1 MKKFTILLACAIA
14 STAQLSAQNTAK
26 VWLDEFHINRGDD
39 IVVHYSG
46 GFGNEKDYVGIAPLG
61 QKITGIPGG
70 YTTTYAYLDVT
81 GAKAGTATI
90 PGHNMGATGDGYYWA
105 VYLLNDGYDAASEY
119 VPFYYGAEAP
129 QNKAP
134 ELKLDECTDEY
145 TTITFEDNALWRNL
159 IKEIYVDE
167 TAISSDV
174 YTFEDGT
181 LYILEDLRE
190 ANVVKITAWDHND
203 AIVQL
208 QTSSIGELNTSCN
221 IEFNSN
227 LLQVTNNDA
236 LIQSVSVISFSG
248 AVMETYQVAAGN
260 HQFDLSHLEAGVYV
274 IKATGKGVNKVIKV
288 VIL

>member
-14 STAQLSAQNTAK
+14 SIAQLSAQTSAK
-26 VWLDEFHINRGDD
+26 LCVYNFHINRVDD

-46 GFGNEKDYVGIAPLG
+46 GLGNEKDYVGIAPLG

-70 YTTTYAYLDVT
+70 YTTTYAYLDVK
-81 GAKAGTATI
+81 GAKEGTSTI

-119 VPFYYGAEAP
+119 VPFYYGAETP

-134 ELKLDECTDEY
+134 ELKVDECTNEY

-159 IKEIYVDE
+159 IKEICVDK
-167 TAISSDV
+167 TAISTDV

-181 LYILEDLRE
+181 LYILEDLTK
-190 ANVVKITAWDHND
+190 ANTVKITAWDHND

-208 QTSSIGELNTSCN
+208 KASSIGELNTSCN

-227 LLQVTNNDA
+227 LLHVTNNDA
-236 LIQSVSVISFSG
+236 LIQSVSVISLTG
-248 AVMETYQVAAGN
+248 VTMETFQVAAGN
-260 HQFDLSHLEAGVYV
+260 HQFDLGHLEAGVYV
-274 IKATGKGVNKVIKV
+274 IKAVGKGFNKVIKV
-288 VIL
+288 VIS

>member
-14 STAQLSAQNTAK
+14 SIAQLSAQTSAK
-26 VWLDEFHINRGDD
+26 LWVDKFHINRGDD

-46 GFGNEKDYVGIAPLG
+46 GLGNEKDYVGIAPLG

-70 YTTTYAYLDVT
+70 YTTTYAYLDVK
-81 GAKAGTATI
+81 GAKEGTSTI

-134 ELKLDECTDEY
+134 ELKLDECTNEY

-159 IKEIYVDE
+159 IKEICVDN
-167 TAISSDV
+167 TSISTDV
-174 YTFEDGT
+174 DTFEDGT
-181 LYILEDLRE
+181 LYILEDLTK
-190 ANVVKITAWDHND
+190 ANTVKITAWDHND

-208 QTSSIGELNTSCN
+208 KASSIGELNTSCN

-227 LLQVTNNDA
+227 LLHVTNNDA
-236 LIQSVSVISFSG
+236 LIQSVSVISLTG
-248 AVMETYQVAAGN
+248 VTMETFQVAAGN
-260 HQFDLSHLEAGVYV
+260 HQFDLGHLEAGVYV
-274 IKATGKGVNKVIKV
+274 MKAVGKGFNKVIKV
-288 VIL
+288 VIS